1 MDGFYL
7 TGLTRDDVGGL
18 RYLYR
23 PDNYNRE
30 QMPPDVFAGLG
41 GGGGSP
47 WMPVSS
53 TNTAVGAGDT
63 TALRAG
69 VNKLQFIRHD
79 YDSLLGTFFQG
90 LTNNFTVQVVTNSG
104 VVNQSFS
111 RAVLQ
116 PDLLFSAGFELI
128 DIAAPTFAVS
138 STPDPQ
144 TQSINAGGTINGPG
158 SILVGSSAG
167 TIDIRFQKVG
177 PIFRA
182 SSPSFLSEASL
193 TPQLRWGSF
202 DGTTNEP
209 VLYPSGAS
217 IKELERAVLGQ

>member
-1 MDGFYL
+1 
-7 TGLTRDDVGGL
+7 
-18 RYLYR
+18 
-23 PDNYNRE
+23 
-30 QMPPDVFAGLG
+30 MPPDVFAGLG

-47 WMPVSS
+47 WLPVSS

-69 VNKLQFIRHD
+69 MDRLQFIRRD
-79 YDSLLGTFFQG
+79 YDSLMGTFFQG
-90 LTNNFTVQVVTNSG
+90 LTNNFTVQVITNGG
-104 VVNQSFS
+104 VVNQSFG

-116 PDLLFSAGFELI
+116 PDLVFGAGNLTAEVGNFF
-128 DIAAPTFAVS
+128 TM
-138 STPDPQ
+138 STTTPE
-144 TQSINAGGTINGPG
+144 TASLNAGGDVNGPG
-158 SILVGSSAG
+158 TLVVGNSRGSIN
-167 TIDIRFQKVG
+167 IRFQKIG

-193 TPQLRWGSF
+193 TPLWRWGSF